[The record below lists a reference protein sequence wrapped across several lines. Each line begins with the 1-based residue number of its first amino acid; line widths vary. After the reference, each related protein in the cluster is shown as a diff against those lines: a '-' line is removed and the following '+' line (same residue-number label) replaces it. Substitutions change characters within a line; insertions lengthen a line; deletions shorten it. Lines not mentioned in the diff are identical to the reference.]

1 MTEPLPD
8 AEWWPLKWSER
19 SFRFLP
25 TVEVRG
31 YLVVDARGEQRR
43 TGYCI
48 YRRETDQAVCQK
60 VKENIPDLLSLR
72 AYLLKLAYPGGNYG

>member
-8 AEWWPLKWSER
+8 AEWWPLKWSKR
-19 SFRFLP
+19 SSGHLP
-25 TVEVRG
+25 NAKVRG
-31 YLVVDARGEQRR
+31 YLVVDAREGKGR

-48 YRRETDQAVCQK
+48 YRRETDQAVYQE

-72 AYLLKLAYPGGNYG
+72 AYLLKLVYPGGNYG